1 MPRRSKGARLHL
13 NQPATG
19 PESSPIKL
27 LGSSGTARDI
37 TPLDALNAK
46 LQLLSNP
53 QGLHRKKIRAGAQG
67 TRLRENLH
75 RRRALDFH

>member
-19 PESSPIKL
+19 PESSPIKP
-27 LGSSGTARDI
+27 LGSSGTAQDI

-46 LQLLSNP
+46 LQRLSKSSRTILQKN
-53 QGLHRKKIRAGAQG
+53 
-67 TRLRENLH
+67 T
-75 RRRALDFH
+75 RRRARNKT

>member
-46 LQLLSNP
+46 LQLLSKSSRTTSQKN
-53 QGLHRKKIRAGAQG
+53 
-67 TRLRENLH
+67 T
-75 RRRALDFH
+75 RRRARNKT